1 MHGHEHGLIH
11 FNASLLP
18 MKELQIKNK
27 NIYIDMNI
35 GSCHLKETSGPWP
48 LWFFQ
53 LQKINASKCEVSIR
67 IYIEWEKDIRQMLIK
82 QEKCE
87 WDDKVTANQTRK
99 KKFTDFLH
107 YSFHSLHSRSS
118 TNKQRTRRRLNCY

>member
-1 MHGHEHGLIH
+1 
-11 FNASLLP
+11 
-18 MKELQIKNK
+18 
-27 NIYIDMNI
+27 MNI
-35 GSCHLKETSGPWP
+35 GSCHLKETCGPWS

-99 KKFTDFLH
+99 KEIHGLNFFTIQYH
-107 YSFHSLHSRSS
+107 QQ
-118 TNKQRTRRRLNCY
+118 TNKEQEKG